1 MHLKLHMR
9 WIAPVLWMAV
19 LFFLSHESAAGS
31 TARSAVIV
39 NLLGGLGLDWA
50 IDTTTVLVRKAAH
63 LSAYA
68 VLGGLFVWALRSKKL
83 SLKNTAV
90 FSVILAFAYAITDE
104 VHQVFVP
111 ARSGQVSDV
120 LLDTIGAIL
129 GVALVLLIVG
139 LCSDHRIRSS
149 VKKPALN

>member
-1 MHLKLHMR
+1 MMVIFL
-9 WIAPVLWMAV
+9 
-19 LFFLSHESAAGS
+19 LSHESAEGS
-31 TARSAVIV
+31 TTRSDVIV

-50 IDTTTVLVRKAAH
+50 VDTVTVLVRKAAH
-63 LSAYA
+63 LSTYA
-68 VLGGLFVWALRSKKL
+68 VLGGLFFWALRNKKL